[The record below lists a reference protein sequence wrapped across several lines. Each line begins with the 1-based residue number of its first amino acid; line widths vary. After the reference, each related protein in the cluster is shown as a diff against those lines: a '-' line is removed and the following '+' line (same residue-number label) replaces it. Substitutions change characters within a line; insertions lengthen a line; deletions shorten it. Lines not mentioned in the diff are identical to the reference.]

1 MSCAQPLV
9 GQGDGLL
16 SPIPEVHLGGCRP
29 SSYQDQ
35 GERVGENM
43 IPVLQ
48 YGHCKGVPGL
58 KPGSQPLS
66 GSKFGDAN
74 KGTFV
79 KESGFPENPVCE

>member
-1 MSCAQPLV
+1 
-9 GQGDGLL
+9 
-16 SPIPEVHLGGCRP
+16 
-29 SSYQDQ
+29 
-35 GERVGENM
+35 M